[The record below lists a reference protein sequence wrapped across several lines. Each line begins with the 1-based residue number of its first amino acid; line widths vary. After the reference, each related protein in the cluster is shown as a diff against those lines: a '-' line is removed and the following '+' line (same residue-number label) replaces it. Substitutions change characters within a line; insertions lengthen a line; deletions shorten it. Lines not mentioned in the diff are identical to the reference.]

1 VEPRDGDL
9 ADSVSDGFEEILQ
22 RMVMDRC
29 SRFVGVVSCQKAIP
43 VYSREFPG
51 MDR

>member
-1 VEPRDGDL
+1 MAIL
-9 ADSVSDGFEEILQ
+9 QILFFDGFEEVLQ

-29 SRFVGVVSCQKAIP
+29 SRFVGVVSCQEAIP